1 MIRRPPRSTRK
12 ESSAA
17 SDVYKRQSFAV
28 AACAILSPYWCRMPR
43 CSRTAWLVSCFC
55 ASCRA
60 PWKELTTRSSVAVC
74 QSACGRCLE
83 TLQSHVEHGSREIGS
98 GSWGGAHLQV
108 GEVRLHGVLEVVGV
122 LALSHELEGDEEVH
136 DVLVQPVYLIL
147 NATRSLSRKR

>member
-1 MIRRPPRSTRK
+1 M
-12 ESSAA
+12 
-17 SDVYKRQSFAV
+17 
-28 AACAILSPYWCRMPR
+28 
-43 CSRTAWLVSCFC
+43 
-55 ASCRA
+55 
-60 PWKELTTRSSVAVC
+60 
-74 QSACGRCLE
+74 
-83 TLQSHVEHGSREIGS
+83 EHGSREIGS